1 MAEVVAAFTANI
13 TLLAE
18 GACPIEV
25 NYVKLDAAGIAAD
38 LVQAVTDAV
47 EAVASAALRLTEV
60 KDDIEAIVE
69 TCKKY
74 VEDPSSL
81 KEALAPLA
89 ANPFNLATAMKNCK
103 SNFRVIMKLPKN
115 LVLVNTNGK
124 AVCGELSDM
133 TGASEEK
140 AGKKAAAF
148 EVTTANA
155 VEIFDKD
162 AAPCV
167 ALLLPLYAQPD
178 GAART
183 AA

>member
-124 AVCGELSDM
+124 AVCGDM